1 MKSSDAVHALSDRG
15 SPMARGAVRAPL
27 RSTLVLGVLLQG
39 LALASSGC
47 ATVTTIQRADEHTVK
62 VFSGTRQDL
71 RAIGGETAENQRY
84 RAPPPPYPWLDLPFS
99 FALDVLVLP
108 LTLPAAASL
117 TWGR

>member
-1 MKSSDAVHALSDRG
+1 MR
-15 SPMARGAVRAPL
+15 PFQPIRTNCPWARRIV
-27 RSTLVLGVLLQG
+27 VLGIMLQT
-39 LALASSGC
+39 LALTASGC
-47 ATVTTIQRADEHTVK
+47 ATVSTIQRADEHTVK

-71 RAIGGETAENQRY
+71 RAIGGETAENRRY

-108 LTLPAAASL
+108 LTLPAAVSF

>member
-1 MKSSDAVHALSDRG
+1 MKSTDALRAPSDR
-15 SPMARGAVRAPL
+15 SMPMAHRAVRPRA
-27 RSTLVLGVLLQG
+27 RRTLVLGTVLQALV
-39 LALASSGC
+39 LASSGC

-71 RAIGGETAENQRY
+71 RAIGGETAENRRY

-108 LTLPAAASL
+108 LTLPAAVAI